1 MLMGTASLVIG
12 LGLIILGFFLIIQTF
27 VSPSTVE
34 YEYVLFATLIVSAPL
49 IAVGGLLLR
58 KYDRDKKK
66 SENS

>member
-34 YEYVLFATLIVSAPL
+34 YEYVLLGTLIVSAPL

-66 SENS
+66 EKI